1 MSKSG
6 HSLHSHGAPS
16 LNRERM
22 SVIKRPLS
30 YRNNSRRKSNSN
42 DRSSHLYRAVPGTV
56 LGTLSRINFSQL
68 HNYLVG

>member
-1 MSKSG
+1 
-6 HSLHSHGAPS
+6 
-16 LNRERM
+16 M

-42 DRSSHLYRAVPGTV
+42 DRSSHLYRAHYVPGTV
-56 LGTLSRINFSQL
+56 LGTLSHINFSQL